1 MTDSPTLTIGRV
13 RKLLNDEFPDVT
25 TSKIRF
31 LETNGLVH
39 PARSPSGY
47 RHFRQSD
54 VDRLRFILRQQRDHF
69 LPLKVIKSQLT
80 RLERGELPGGGVEP
94 EEPLPVPEIADETF
108 SLNELA
114 RRSDL
119 TRAQV
124 RQLLDH
130 GLLAPL
136 NAEGPHQ
143 FTTGDVAVARQC
155 GVLLAEGLEPPAH
168 PSGSP
173 GRLPPGRT
181 ARQAHPRHAPEPEPG
196 QPAPGRQD
204 VEPGG
209 RGDPAAL
216 PVLPPGGR
224 KGAPR
229 QGLTSTC
236 EDSGQVRCSQ
246 QPAWR
251 SCS

>member
-13 RKLLNDEFPDVT
+13 RELLGDEFPDVT

-69 LPLKVIKSQLT
+69 LPLKVIKSQLIQ
-80 RLERGELPGGGVEP
+80 LERGEMPGGAADGDEP
-94 EEPLPVPEIADETF
+94 GPDPEAAEELI

-119 TRAQV
+119 TPAQT
-124 RQLLDH
+124 RQLVDH
-130 GLLAPL
+130 GLLTPR
-136 NAEGPHQ
+136 NTEGAHQ

-155 GVLLAEGLEPPAH
+155 GVLLSEGLEPRH
-168 PSGSP
+168 I
-173 GRLPPGRT
+173 RQV
-181 ARQAHPRHAPEPEPG
+181 RQAVS
-196 QPAPGRQD
+196 RQ
-204 VEPGG
+204 VE
-209 RGDPAAL
+209 L
-216 PVLPPGGR
+216 LH
-224 KGAPR
+224 
-229 QGLTSTC
+229 GLTLAMRLSPSPASRRQAARTLSRGAEAIRLLSQSFLQADVRALIG
-236 EDSGQVRCSQ
+236 ED
-246 QPAWR
+246 
-251 SCS
+251 

>member
-80 RLERGELPGGGVEP
+80 RLERGEIPGGGVDT

-119 TRAQV
+119 TPAQV

-136 NAEGPHQ
+136 NDEGPHQ

-155 GVLLAEGLEPPAH
+155 GVLLAEGLEPRH
-168 PSGSP
+168 I
-173 GRLPPGRT
+173 RQV
-181 ARQAHPRHAPEPEPG
+181 RQAVS
-196 QPAPGRQD
+196 RQVELLDRLTLAMRLSPSQASRRQAARTLSRGAEAIRLLSQSFLQAD
-204 VEPGG
+204 VK
-209 RGDPAAL
+209 AL
-216 PVLPPGGR
+216 LG
-224 KGAPR
+224 
-229 QGLTSTC
+229 
-236 EDSGQVRCSQ
+236 ED
-246 QPAWR
+246 
-251 SCS
+251 

>member
-13 RKLLNDEFPDVT
+13 RELLNDEFPDVT

-80 RLERGELPGGGVEP
+80 RLERGEIPGGDADTQE
-94 EEPLPVPEIADETF
+94 PVPDIAHEMI

-119 TRAQV
+119 TPVQV
-124 RQLLDH
+124 RQLVDH
-130 GLLAPL
+130 GLLAPRQ
-136 NAEGPHQ
+136 AEGAHQ

-155 GVLLAEGLEPPAH
+155 GVLLAEGLEPRH
-168 PSGSP
+168 I
-173 GRLPPGRT
+173 RQV
-181 ARQAHPRHAPEPEPG
+181 RQAVS
-196 QPAPGRQD
+196 RQVELLDRLTLAMRLSPSQASRRQAARTLSRGAEAIRLLSQSFLQAD
-204 VEPGG
+204 VK
-209 RGDPAAL
+209 AL
-216 PVLPPGGR
+216 LG
-224 KGAPR
+224 
-229 QGLTSTC
+229 
-236 EDSGQVRCSQ
+236 ED
-246 QPAWR
+246 
-251 SCS
+251 

>member
-94 EEPLPVPEIADETF
+94 EEALPVPEIADETF

-155 GVLLAEGLEPPAH
+155 GVLLAEGLEPRH
-168 PSGSP
+168 I
-173 GRLPPGRT
+173 RQV
-181 ARQAHPRHAPEPEPG
+181 RQAVS
-196 QPAPGRQD
+196 RQVELLDRLTLAMRLSPSQASRRQAARTLSRGAEAIRLLSQSFLQAD
-204 VEPGG
+204 VK
-209 RGDPAAL
+209 AL
-216 PVLPPGGR
+216 LG
-224 KGAPR
+224 K
-229 QGLTSTC
+229 
-236 EDSGQVRCSQ
+236 D
-246 QPAWR
+246 
-251 SCS
+251 